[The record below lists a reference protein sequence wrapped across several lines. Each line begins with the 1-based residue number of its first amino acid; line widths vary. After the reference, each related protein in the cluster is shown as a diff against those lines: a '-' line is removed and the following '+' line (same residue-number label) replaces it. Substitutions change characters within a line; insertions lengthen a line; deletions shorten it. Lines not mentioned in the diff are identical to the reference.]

1 MTPAPG
7 PEGPGGT
14 PGAEIVLKLRHDLA
28 NPLAA
33 VLAETQLLLLAPE
46 QLNPETVS
54 SLKQIEAL
62 ARRMRQI
69 LQDVNP

>member
-1 MTPAPG
+1 MTPDQ
-7 PEGPGGT
+7 GPGGT
-14 PGAEIVLKLRHDLA
+14 PGADIVNKLRHDLA

-46 QLNPETVS
+46 QLNAETLA
-54 SLKQIEAL
+54 SLKQIESL

-69 LQDVNP
+69 LQDLDS

>member
-1 MTPAPG
+1 MTPDQ
-7 PEGPGGT
+7 GPGGA
-14 PGAEIVLKLRHDLA
+14 PGADIVNKLRHDLA

-46 QLNPETVS
+46 QLNAETLA
-54 SLKQIEAL
+54 SLKQIESL

-69 LQDVNP
+69 LQDLDS